1 MPTVNYTPLL
11 GLALPT
17 QGDLSGSWGNEVNNF
32 ITTYIDSA
40 VAGTNTISLTANTA
54 LTRTINGG
62 TLSGSSSQYAIL
74 NVTPSASGFTLSVPQ
89 LSKIYIINNLSSS
102 HTFTFKALGQTGITI
117 AVSEK
122 CVVAYNGS
130 DFVRIG
136 ASGGAASFSSIT
148 NTGLTSGRVVYSGA
162 GGLEVD
168 SDNLKFDGTTL
179 TAVGLKAIS
188 AATQDAVVVQGRA
201 GGTGS
206 YAATIT
212 PTTLTGSR
220 TVTLPDANI
229 NFVNGL
235 GVAQGGTGQTTYIDG
250 ELLIGNSTGNT
261 LTKARLTQG
270 SGVTIT
276 NTGGGITIAA
286 TGSGG
291 TVTGVTATSPVASS
305 GGAAP
310 VISLSDGYGDTK
322 NPYASKTQKFFLAAP
337 NAADGVPTFRAVVA
351 SDIPTLNQDT
361 TGTAAGLSATLA
373 ANKGGT
379 GVANDVANTITF
391 TGAYSLGL
399 TLSANTALTLPT
411 SGTLV
416 TLAGTETLTNK
427 TLTSP
432 TLTAPVLGTPA
443 SGDLAS
449 CTFPQLNQ
457 NTTGSAGSVANTL
470 TISSPLSGIS
480 FNGSAATTIALA
492 ANYGDTQNPYDSKTQ
507 NFVLA
512 APNGSNGVPTFR
524 AIVAADIPTLNQN
537 TTGSSGSCTGN
548 AATATTAA
556 GLSATLVTGSGGTG
570 LTSFTANGILYASSS
585 SALTTGSAL
594 SWDGTNFYARGTGAS
609 VIATGGTGNQGSAS
623 NIGTFNVQR
632 PNISGVPTTWF
643 QIRAFAGAASTGSE
657 TSIAY
662 FSTINN
668 GTLTDRMVLN
678 ASGNLA
684 LSTSNQSWGSNYR
697 ALDLSNVGSV
707 AVIGTSTPITSIN
720 NNCYNNN
727 TNWVYISTQA
737 ALKYTQN
744 TTSITFYHS
753 WEYAA
758 SGTAGNNIT
767 FSEGM
772 RLDASGNLLIGTTTT
787 SKRLTV
793 YDTNESIAAFQRGT
807 SSIGNKTLVDFVAN
821 NTSASPVVYAQ
832 IGANLNAVLSG
843 SVNGSFVI
851 NTSNTSVVAEKV
863 RVDFQ
868 GNVQVQLGA
877 VMPYAPAPA
886 SITTTATLTSANIQA
901 QMINA
906 SGTSYTI
913 TMPNTTTLDSFVPW
927 VANDTAYDFIII
939 NTASGT
945 ITLAGTTGVT
955 TVGTMTVLTGISA
968 RFRIR
973 RTAAS
978 TYIVY
983 RAS

>member
-40 VAGTNTISLTANTA
+40 VAGTNTISLTGNTA

-102 HTFTFKALGQTGITI
+102 YTFTFKALGQTGILI

-136 ASGGAASFSSIT
+136 ASGGAASFNSIT
-148 NTGLTSGRVVYSGA
+148 NTSLTSGRVVYSGA
-162 GGLEVD
+162 GGLETD

-179 TAVGLKAIS
+179 TAGGLKAIS

-201 GGTGS
+201 GGTSS

-235 GVAQGGTGQTTYIDG
+235 GVAQGGTGQTTYTDG
-250 ELLIGNSTGNT
+250 QLLIGNSTGNT
-261 LTKARLTQG
+261 LTKSTLTAG

-291 TVTGVTATSPVASS
+291 TVIGVTATSPVASS
-305 GGAAP
+305 GGTAP

-351 SDIPTLNQDT
+351 SDIPTLNQNT

-443 SGDLAS
+443 SGNLAS
-449 CTFPQLNQ
+449 CTFPTLNQ

-470 TISSPLSGIS
+470 TISSPLSGTS

-492 ANYGDTQNPYDSKTQ
+492 ASYGDTQNPYASKTQKYFLAAPNGSDGVPTFRAIVASDIPTLNQNTTGSAGSVANTLTISSPLSGTSFNGSAATTIALAASYGDTQNPYASKTQ
-507 NFVLA
+507 NYVLA
-512 APNGSNGVPTFR
+512 APSGSNGVPTFR

-537 TTGSSGSCTGN
+537 TSG
-548 AATATTAA
+548 TAA
-556 GLSATLVTGSGGTG
+556 GLSATLVVGSGGTG
-570 LTSFTANGILYASSS
+570 VTSSTGSGSVVLSSSPSLTNPTFTNYTETRYAATITGNAITLDLANGTFQTITTMVGANAITLPAVASGKSLTVQILYASTPTT
-585 SALTTGSAL
+585 LTFAAPSGSL
-594 SWDGTNFYARGTGAS
+594 KYPGGTTPTPTLTNTKYDFYSFVSDGTNWYGVQTGA
-609 VIATGGTGNQGSAS
+609 N
-623 NIGTFNVQR
+623 F
-632 PNISGVPTTWF
+632 
-643 QIRAFAGAASTGSE
+643 
-657 TSIAY
+657 
-662 FSTINN
+662 
-668 GTLTDRMVLN
+668 
-678 ASGNLA
+678 
-684 LSTSNQSWGSNYR
+684 
-697 ALDLSNVGSV
+697 
-707 AVIGTSTPITSIN
+707 
-720 NNCYNNN
+720 
-727 TNWVYISTQA
+727 
-737 ALKYTQN
+737 
-744 TTSITFYHS
+744 
-753 WEYAA
+753 
-758 SGTAGNNIT
+758 
-767 FSEGM
+767 
-772 RLDASGNLLIGTTTT
+772 
-787 SKRLTV
+787 
-793 YDTNESIAAFQRGT
+793 
-807 SSIGNKTLVDFVAN
+807 
-821 NTSASPVVYAQ
+821 
-832 IGANLNAVLSG
+832 
-843 SVNGSFVI
+843 
-851 NTSNTSVVAEKV
+851 
-863 RVDFQ
+863 
-868 GNVQVQLGA
+868 
-877 VMPYAPAPA
+877 
-886 SITTTATLTSANIQA
+886 
-901 QMINA
+901 
-906 SGTSYTI
+906 
-913 TMPNTTTLDSFVPW
+913 
-927 VANDTAYDFIII
+927 
-939 NTASGT
+939 
-945 ITLAGTTGVT
+945 
-955 TVGTMTVLTGISA
+955 
-968 RFRIR
+968 
-973 RTAAS
+973 
-978 TYIVY
+978 
-983 RAS
+983 